1 MIAARTLMNATAQA
15 TFLELCFGRGRAI
28 RAVRVHV
35 RRRVGLV
42 QKSVEFAA
50 VMHARVGHLVVTD
63 QLVLGIHI
71 HVVLVAVEALTVFL
85 GPACIL
91 VFLPVFRTVLL
102 PFLWCLAG
110 LHGLILFAA
119 ITLLGYRHDR
129 SINHLAATG
138 NVALRFQM
146 PAKALEQLLDQPGL
160 PERLTG

>member
-15 TFLELCFGRGRAI
+15 TCLELRLYRGRAI
-28 RAVRVHV
+28 RTVRIHIG
-35 RRRVGLV
+35 RRVGLV
-42 QKSVEFAA
+42 QKPIEFAA

-63 QLVLGIHI
+63 QLVLGIRI

-91 VFLPVFRTVLL
+91 VFLPVFRGLLL

-110 LHGLILFAA
+110 LHGVILLAA
-119 ITLLGYRHDR
+119 ITLLGNRLDR
-129 SINHLAATG
+129 GINHLAATG
-138 NVALRFQM
+138 NVVLRLQM

-160 PERLTG
+160 P